1 MKIPRD
7 IVLSETPSKVSSA
20 WRGKKRERWR
30 RHGGGT
36 DMSPA
41 GAARWCWSWL
51 LSPPAVNHFPG
62 FESRRGSCGWIWLK
76 CSLPSPPAGGGTPA
90 LCRLL
95 PKCGAGDA
103 ADQILSTRKQTK
115 TKRWIFTLGHLLRL
129 DWRSGVQTK
138 RGPETKCVSTCD
150 HHRTRPSPSS
160 RSWWLHDWLNGNQTA
175 SRVGYE
181 QVCLVTKC
189 SAAVASVRA
198 VLCDGDRC
206 KCLDCIDILWWW
218 DTTPT
223 PASPTAMSLS
233 HYLIICNAFYID
245 ALVTTL

>member
-1 MKIPRD
+1 M
-7 IVLSETPSKVSSA
+7 LSETPSKVSSA

-103 ADQILSTRKQTK
+103 ADQILSTQKQTK

-138 RGPETKCVSTCD
+138 RGLETKCVSTCD

-189 SAAVASVRA
+189 SGGKCEGGVVWWGQMQVSRLYWYIMVVRH
-198 VLCDGDRC
+198 
-206 KCLDCIDILWWW
+206 
-218 DTTPT
+218 DTDTRLT
-223 PASPTAMSLS
+223 HRHVTVSLFN
-233 HYLIICNAFYID
+233 Y
-245 ALVTTL
+245 T